1 MNFTKV
7 INQSLNPVSVPSKP
21 GLKQKTTWLGVALL
35 GWGVYNLIFGDQ
47 AEAVVS
53 IGAGLSSI
61 FSADS
66 K

>member
-7 INQSLNPVSVPSKP
+7 VNSVSKPVSVPSKP
-21 GLKQKTTWLGVALL
+21 GIKQKTTWLGVGLL
-35 GWGVYNLIFGDQ
+35 GWGIYNLIFGDQ
-47 AEAVVS
+47 AEAIIS

-66 K
+66 N